1 MSSNDPLAN
10 CLSNIL
16 NCEKKG
22 KKECL
27 LTPVSKMLLSI
38 LNILKENRYIGDY
51 QVVDTGRGGVIKVN
65 LIGNLNGCGVV
76 KPRFSIRKDN
86 YERFEKRYLPAKGFG
101 LFIVTTSS
109 GVMVHRTALQ
119 KGIGGKLLAYFY

>member
-22 KKECL
+22 KSECIVTPISQL
-27 LTPVSKMLLSI
+27 LTSVLD
-38 LNILKENRYIGDY
+38 ILKDNKYVGSYEVINPS
-51 QVVDTGRGGVIKVN
+51 RGGYLKVN
-65 LIGNLNGCGVV
+65 LIGNINGCGVI
-76 KPRFSIRKDN
+76 KPRFSITKEN

-109 GVMVHRTALQ
+109 GVMLHSKALE
-119 KGIGGKLLAYFY
+119 KGIGGKLVAYCY